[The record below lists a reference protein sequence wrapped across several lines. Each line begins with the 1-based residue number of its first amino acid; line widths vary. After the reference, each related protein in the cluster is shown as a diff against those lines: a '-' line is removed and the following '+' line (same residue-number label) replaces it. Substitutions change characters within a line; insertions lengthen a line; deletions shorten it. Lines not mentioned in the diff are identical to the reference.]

1 MVFKMFGEYVLEI
14 GEFGELFLNLL
25 RFKPFAVF
33 DNQVA
38 EKHALPRLSLIVTI
52 LTLGGLRL
60 VLIPTILFCEN

>member
-1 MVFKMFGEYVLEI
+1 MVFKVFGEYIPEI

-25 RFKPFAVF
+25 RFKPFAAF

-38 EKHALPRLSLIVTI
+38 EKHALSRLSLVVTI

-60 VLIPTILFCEN
+60 VLIPIILFCEN

>member
-1 MVFKMFGEYVLEI
+1 MVFKVFGEHIPKI

-25 RFKPFAVF
+25 RFKPFAAF

-38 EKHALPRLSLIVTI
+38 EKHALPRLSLVVTI

-60 VLIPTILFCEN
+60 VLIPLILFCEN